1 MGGGGHIVNGILIHY
16 CVAQNIQ
23 WSVRLMGVID
33 LTQLN
38 LTNDSKDAGKT
49 SSEKVSFLVYA
60 LDDQIYLLKVFCFCW
75 LVFYI
80 REYFFGIIGPVFEQ
94 YVIWGLLIFIMY

>member
-1 MGGGGHIVNGILIHY
+1 MFCGRGWAYSEWDSNSLLCCTEY
-16 CVAQNIQ
+16 
-23 WSVRLMGVID
+23 SVVSQTLGVID

-80 REYFFGIIGPVFEQ
+80 REYFFGIISFPSNCDNGKCH
-94 YVIWGLLIFIMY
+94 

>member
-23 WSVRLMGVID
+23 LSVRLMGVID

-38 LTNDSKDAGKT
+38 LTNDSKDAGKP

-60 LDDQIYLLKVFCFCW
+60 LDDQIYLLKCFVFVGLFFTLGNTF
-75 LVFYI
+75 LV
-80 REYFFGIIGPVFEQ
+80 
-94 YVIWGLLIFIMY
+94 